1 MRRLPLLVIWVGVG
15 LTGCQAFKDAFS
27 SRVDEAARAGGVV
40 LTVEHLATW
49 AGNGKQVPMQQEAL
63 YRLSKVWIDYTL
75 FARALAEGE
84 VLDDSATVAAA
95 MWPAIAQARWER
107 FHERIAAARVDF
119 SPRQVDSAY
128 AAGDARLF
136 QHILFQ
142 VPPSSAPTVADQKR
156 KAAEDLRRQV
166 MARRGA
172 NFTELASQYSEDP
185 GSRDRGGFLGVADS
199 TDPLVPEFK
208 SAAWALAPGEV
219 SPVVRTAFGYHIIRR
234 PPVAEVRDIYRFGL
248 SDRLAADADTVLV
261 DSLTRA
267 RNFEIVSGALEATR
281 AAVQDLDVVRKSDK
295 VLVKFR
301 GGSFRERDLV
311 RWLYSMEPQ
320 TAQAIAEAPRER
332 LEAFLRLVA
341 QRHLLL
347 VLADSAGVQPSPEDW
362 QFIKMQHDTGVSMM
376 RNALRLS
383 VETLRDSAVTREDR
397 VALADARVSEY
408 LDRVVQGRAQ
418 FLPMPPFFSWAL
430 RERSSW
436 DINQAGVR
444 AALEQAKT
452 LRAARDSAAT
462 PPPALQPAPG
472 PAPAPGR

>member
-1 MRRLPLLVIWVGVG
+1 MRRLSLLVVWVG

-27 SRVDEAARAGGVV
+27 SRADQAARAGSVV
-40 LTVEHLATW
+40 LTVDRLATW
-49 AGNGKQVPMQQEAL
+49 AGHGKQVPMQQEAL

-75 FARALAEGE
+75 FGRALAEG
-84 VLDDSATVAAA
+84 DAINDSATVAAA
-95 MWPAIAQARWER
+95 MWPAIAQAKWER
-107 FHERIAAARVDF
+107 FHEQIAAARVDF
-119 SPRQVDSAY
+119 SPKQVDSAF

-142 VPPSSAPTVADQKR
+142 VPSSSSPTVAEQKR

-172 NFTELASQYSEDP
+172 NFSELAAQYSEDP

-208 SAAWALAPGEV
+208 SAAWALAPGDV

-248 SDRLAADADTVLV
+248 SDRMAADADTVLI

-281 AAVQDLDVVRKSDK
+281 AAVQDLDLVRNSTK

-301 GGSFRERDLV
+301 GGSFREKDLV

-320 TAQAIAEAPRER
+320 TAQAIAAAPRER
-332 LEAFLRLVA
+332 LEGFLKLVA

-347 VLADSAGVQPSPEDW
+347 VLADSAGVQPTAEEW
-362 QFIKMQHDTGVSMM
+362 QFIKMQHDTGVSLM

-383 VETLRDSAVTREDR
+383 VETMRDSAVTREDR
-397 VALADARVSEY
+397 VALADARVNDY

-430 RERSSW
+430 RERSTW
-436 DINQAGVR
+436 EVNQAGVR
-444 AALEQAKT
+444 EALERAKT
-452 LRAARDSAAT
+452 LRAARDSAAA